1 MLTFL
6 FWNLNKKPLHALV
19 AELADSHE
27 VDILVLAEC
36 AIVSPIMLNE
46 LNSRQS
52 FGFSL
57 TFSASDRIVIYT
69 RFPSHWLTPIT
80 DEDGLSIRHLIHPI
94 LDQELLIIAAHLSS
108 RLHRSGEELNQL
120 ATRLGPLIEEAEESV
135 GHSRTVL
142 VGDLNMSPF
151 DTGVASSEGLHGVM
165 DRRIVERVSRKVNG
179 RVRRLFYNPMWSRL
193 GDESLG
199 PAGTYYYNS
208 SSSINH
214 FWHTFDQVLVRPDLL
229 PYFRNEEKKVITEVG
244 TRSLMDDSGRPSG
257 QEASDHFP
265 LLFRLTF

>member
-6 FWNLNKKPLHALV
+6 FWNLNNKPIHALV
-19 AELADSHE
+19 AELAESHE

-36 AIVSPIMLNE
+36 AIVSPTMLHE

-57 TFSASDRIVIYT
+57 AFSPSERIVIYT
-69 RFPSHWLTPIT
+69 RFPSHWLSPIA

-94 LDQELLIIAAHLSS
+94 LEQEVLIVAAHLSS
-108 RLHRSGEELNQL
+108 RFHRSGEELNQL

-135 GHSRTVL
+135 GHRRTVI

-165 DRRIVERVSRKVNG
+165 DRKIAESISRKVNG
-179 RVRRLFYNPMWSRL
+179 KVRRLFYNPMWSRL

-199 PAGTYYYNS
+199 PPGTYFYNS

-214 FWHTFDQVLVRPDLL
+214 FWHIYDQVLVRPDLL
-229 PYFRNEEKKVITEVG
+229 PYFRNEEMKVITEVG
-244 TRSLMDDSGRPSG
+244 TRSLMDGSGRPSR
-257 QEASDHFP
+257 QEASDHLP